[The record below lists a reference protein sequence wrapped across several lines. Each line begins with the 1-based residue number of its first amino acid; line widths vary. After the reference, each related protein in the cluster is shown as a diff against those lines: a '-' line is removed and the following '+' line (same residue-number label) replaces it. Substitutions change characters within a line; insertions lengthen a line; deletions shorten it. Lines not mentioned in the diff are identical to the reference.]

1 MMFQVSKCFVTDVCL
16 YVSLMKVI
24 FLFCFLIHDTRYI
37 QSLSLTI
44 CVCER
49 PHNQWCVKQTKK
61 EEKLHVYFFIF
72 YFFLYIFVFFLKKQR
87 NTNTQDNFSCISGAY
102 HSMIKLIFKQ
112 PYNHISCCLSLST
125 VYIWV
130 CVTLMIYI
138 DDDEEEMSHYFASS
152 HSLCYSHTH
161 TGVCVTWWHTQKY
174 FIININL
181 Y

>member
-1 MMFQVSKCFVTDVCL
+1 MQGIYSHFLSQSACARGHTINDVSNKRKRRRN
-16 YVSLMKVI
+16 YMSI
-24 FLFCFLIHDTRYI
+24 FSFSI
-37 QSLSLTI
+37 
-44 CVCER
+44 
-49 PHNQWCVKQTKK
+49 
-61 EEKLHVYFFIF
+61 
-72 YFFLYIFVFFLKKQR
+72 FLYIVVFFLKKQR

-161 TGVCVTWWHTQKY
+161 TGVCVAW
-174 FIININL
+174 
-181 Y
+181 